1 MSVKKVVIVDDEPI
15 VRLDLMSM
23 LQDVG
28 FIVMGEAADGFDAV
42 ELCRSVHPDIVLMD
56 IKMPTF
62 DGLNAAEAI
71 LKEKLSSCVVLL
83 TAFSDMQFIEKAKQ
97 AGVMGYL
104 IKPITQCMLVPA
116 IEVAYSQS
124 LRLKKSELETDSAL
138 KKLEE
143 SRIIERAKV
152 LLAKERGISES
163 EAYRELQQAAMDKR
177 RPLFSLAQTVVQ
189 SYSQREVLNKAKNV
203 MMESEGLSER
213 AAFKRLKTRSQTGDI
228 SLQQAAFQILSEK

>member
-42 ELCRSVHPDIVLMD
+42 ELCRSARPDIVLMD

-62 DGLNAAEAI
+62 DGLNAAETI

-83 TAFSDMQFIEKAKQ
+83 TAFSDMQFIEKAQQ

-104 IKPITQCMLVPA
+104 VTDPR
-116 IEVAYSQS
+116 QS
-124 LRLKKSELETDSAL
+124 RGLDVVNRSKRSKNL
-138 KKLEE
+138 
-143 SRIIERAKV
+143 SR
-152 LLAKERGISES
+152 
-163 EAYRELQQAAMDKR
+163 
-177 RPLFSLAQTVVQ
+177 
-189 SYSQREVLNKAKNV
+189 
-203 MMESEGLSER
+203 
-213 AAFKRLKTRSQTGDI
+213 
-228 SLQQAAFQILSEK
+228 